1 MQARMNFAT
10 ALPDA
15 TPAIKSMIGAAWKAG
30 VPAKTLH
37 LVHMR
42 ISQINGCAVCLDG
55 GAKQARG
62 HGESDERL
70 FAVAGWRDAPY
81 YTDAERAALALAE
94 TVTRLSDREDA
105 VPDAIW
111 KEATRHFDEKEL
123 AGLLLWIATTNV
135 FNRLNVATRQV
146 AGSVK
151 WD

>member
-1 MQARMNFAT
+1 MNLAT
-10 ALPDA
+10 ALPDS
-15 TPAIKSMIGAAWKAG
+15 TSAIKPMIAAAWKAG
-30 VPAKTLH
+30 VPPKTLH

-55 GAKQARG
+55 GAKHAKG

-81 YTDAERAALALAE
+81 YSDAERSALALAE
-94 TVTRLSDREDA
+94 AVTRLNDREDP

-111 KEATRHFDEKEL
+111 KEAARHFDEKEL

>member
-1 MQARMNFAT
+1 MNLAT

-15 TPAIKSMIGAAWKAG
+15 MPAIKSMIAPAWQAG
-30 VPAKTLH
+30 VPPKTLH

-55 GAKQARG
+55 GAKHARQ

-70 FAVAGWRDAPY
+70 FALAGWRDAPY
-81 YTDAERAALALAE
+81 YSEAERAALGLAE
-94 TVTRLSDREDA
+94 SVTRLSDREDPVPEA
-105 VPDAIW
+105 VW
-111 KEATRHFDEKEL
+111 KEAARHFGEKEL

-146 AGSVK
+146 AGAQN

>member
-1 MQARMNFAT
+1 MGLSPTTSGLTNSCEMPAFGTSTRIGS
-10 ALPDA
+10 
-15 TPAIKSMIGAAWKAG
+15 TPAARCWRFTTFIDGACTCTFELC
-30 VPAKTLH
+30 VE
-37 LVHMR
+37 LV
-42 ISQINGCAVCLDG
+42 STTG
-55 GAKQARG
+55 
-62 HGESDERL
+62 
-70 FAVAGWRDAPY
+70 
-81 YTDAERAALALAE
+81 ALAE